1 MTERQPPGGETV
13 PLAVSVVGTLLAY
26 LAWLG
31 WDQPSSRQT
40 LDSPRLFEPWQIVG
54 LALTL
59 GVVAGY
65 MVWRRSG
72 ILPVAVI
79 PLTLAVVRAIDAFG
93 DAAFWPLDALYA
105 GLGGGLVALFAVT
118 LVRPL
123 RRKDSSSTSH

>member
-1 MTERQPPGGETV
+1 M
-13 PLAVSVVGTLLAY
+13 PLAVSVGGTLMAY

-54 LALTL
+54 LAVTL
-59 GVVAGY
+59 GLIAGY
-65 MVWRRSG
+65 LVWRRSG
-72 ILPVAVI
+72 IVPVAVI
-79 PLTLAVVRAIDAFG
+79 PLTLAGVRAIDAVG

-105 GLGGGLVALFAVT
+105 ALGGSLVALFAVA

-123 RRKDSSSTSH
+123 RRKDSPSTSH